1 MDAVIGIFCQWGVV
15 TYQILPTAL
24 PVVIPA
30 AVVVADDYRD
40 ASDVAWATALEKV
53 PALIAEHPN
62 QFPLYTMQ
70 GKWVVQGESWTNWC
84 EGFLGGQLWM
94 LANRTG
100 REDLRVAAERY
111 SLLIEERQHDRSV
124 HDLGFLFWS
133 TWRRWF
139 EETGD
144 ASRDRVV
151 VQAGT
156 TMSLRF
162 NEKGRYLR
170 SFLAP
175 DSLFID
181 IMMNVGVVFHAAQ
194 RTGDARLATIAAEHC
209 LTTRRYLVRGDG
221 SIAHEGIFDLETGAF
236 LRQSTQQGFRADGS
250 WARGQAWALYGFG
263 TAYRYTGDR
272 RFLDTAQACADFY
285 IDRTGAALVPPNDWE
300 EPAPRLPYESS
311 AAAITA
317 GGLWQLAGLV
327 QDTAR
332 AWRYADYSVAI
343 LKRLCLPDF
352 LSVGEPTWEGLLKH
366 GVYHGGKGLG
376 VDESVMWGDYW
387 FLDALDAVDKHLVE
401 RTSRSLSATPS
412 TEPDAA
418 IAARSNGTQ

>member
-1 MDAVIGIFCQWGVV
+1 L
-15 TYQILPTAL
+15 TNQILSTPL
-24 PVVIPA
+24 PVVIPDG
-30 AVVVADDYRD
+30 VVVPDDYRD
-40 ASDVAWATALEKV
+40 ASDLAWATALEKV
-53 PALIAEHPN
+53 PALTIKHPG
-62 QFPLYTMQ
+62 QFPLYTMH
-70 GKWVVQGESWTNWC
+70 GKWVVEGETWTNWC

-94 LANRTG
+94 LAERTS
-100 REDLRVAAERY
+100 REDLRTAAERY
-111 SLLIEERQHDRSV
+111 SLLIEERKHDRSV

-139 EETGD
+139 EQTGD

-151 VQAGT
+151 VEAGM

-181 IMMNVGVVFHAAQ
+181 IMMNVGVIFHAAQ

-272 RFLDTAQACADFY
+272 RFLETAQACADFY
-285 IDRTGAALVPPNDWE
+285 IDRTGEALVPPNDWE
-300 EPAPRLPYESS
+300 EPTPLLPYESS

-327 QDTAR
+327 QDRGR
-332 AWRYADYSVAI
+332 ACGYADYAVRI
-343 LKRLCLPDF
+343 LKRLCQPDF
-352 LSVGEPTWEGLLKH
+352 LSVDDRNWEGLLTH
-366 GVYHGGKGLG
+366 GIYHEGKGLG

-387 FLDALDAVDKHLVE
+387 FLDALDTVDKHLADSSS
-401 RTSRSLSATPS
+401 RTRSTTRATES
-412 TEPDAA
+412 GAA
-418 IAARSNGTQ
+418 IAARSNGRQ